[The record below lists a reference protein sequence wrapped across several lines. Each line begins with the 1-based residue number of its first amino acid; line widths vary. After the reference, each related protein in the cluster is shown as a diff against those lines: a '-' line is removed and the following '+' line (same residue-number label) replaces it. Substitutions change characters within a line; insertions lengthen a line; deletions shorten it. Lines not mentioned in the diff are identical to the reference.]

1 LVTANTSPVRRIATA
16 PSPTA
21 GGAAGI
27 RRVVGRRRPWL
38 VFTVVVLAAFF
49 GLIGSRISLDQS
61 AFTIDRLEDEIVA
74 EQTRNMALQLEIAEL
89 RDPGRIAD
97 RAAAMGME
105 FPGSQLPL
113 DISPRDVTK
122 QGSGARPGGDRSG
135 PEVALGDGP

>member
-1 LVTANTSPVRRIATA
+1 MTTNTSPVRRIATA
-16 PSPTA
+16 PAPTA
-21 GGAAGI
+21 GEVAGI
-27 RRVVGRRRPWL
+27 RGVVGRRRPWL

-61 AFTIDRLEDEIVA
+61 AFTIDRLEDEIGA

-89 RDPGRIAD
+89 RDPERIAD

-113 DISPRDVTK
+113 HITPRDVTK
-122 QGSGARPGGDRSG
+122 QGSGRPGGDGSG

>member
-1 LVTANTSPVRRIATA
+1 MTTNTSPVRSIATA
-16 PSPTA
+16 PSSVA
-21 GGAAGI
+21 REAAGA
-27 RRVVGRRRPWL
+27 RGVVARRRPWL

-74 EQTRNMALQLEIAEL
+74 EQTRNMTLQLEIAEL

-97 RAAAMGME
+97 RAAAMGMA

-113 DISPRDVTK
+113 DITPQDVTTP
-122 QGSGARPGGDRSG
+122 GSGARPGSDGSG